1 MAHSVHPSVP
11 PSVIQVIQM
20 VLLSFRRP
28 VPVCLS
34 PRPSNCLSVC
44 RSVDRCV
51 CLSVFLST
59 CLPAWLPAFLSVCLS
74 VCVCVCLSV
83 CLTISFCLSANEY
96 MKHQNLNCGER
107 FEDIVD
113 HRSYYTHINKSLKKN
128 QNMNGIPYRP
138 EFISGF
144 HLTTP

>member
-51 CLSVFLST
+51 CLSVCLSVY
-59 CLPAWLPAFLSVCLS
+59 LPAWLIACVSVCLS
-74 VCVCVCLSV
+74 VCLCLPISVSDNIILFVC
-83 CLTISFCLSANEY
+83 
-96 MKHQNLNCGER
+96 K
-107 FEDIVD
+107 
-113 HRSYYTHINKSLKKN
+113 
-128 QNMNGIPYRP
+128 
-138 EFISGF
+138 
-144 HLTTP
+144 